1 MHANI
6 ILARRRQKDQDCLGF
21 MRQSPPQ
28 EEIHCQCIKDHA
40 LLHQAGK
47 RVGRPMSS
55 IRKQQIERRSFCIE
69 NGKKC
74 FQRVSEEA
82 RVVSQSGKLK

>member
-28 EEIHCQCIKDHA
+28 EEIHCQCIKDHT

-47 RVGRPMSS
+47 RVGKAYVLHQEATNR
-55 IRKQQIERRSFCIE
+55 
-69 NGKKC
+69 
-74 FQRVSEEA
+74 EEE
-82 RVVSQSGKLK
+82 LLH